1 VAAPRPPGGGPDPDN
16 AAYVIYTSG
25 STGRPK
31 GVVVT
36 HASVAGFFAAMRE
49 RVGAEPGTWLAV
61 TSIAFDISVV
71 EILWTLCHGSRVVLR
86 GPGPRAATAP
96 AAADS
101 RPEAG
106 DTAFSLFYFAAG
118 EQGQGSGRA
127 RYRLLL
133 EGARWADRNGFEAV
147 WTPERH
153 FHAFG
158 GQYPNPSVTSAA
170 LATITE
176 RVRLRA
182 GSVVLPLHDPIRVA
196 EEWAVVDN
204 LSDGRVEVSFASG
217 WHADDFVLAPERYGR
232 RREAMFEGIEE
243 VRRLWRGGTTARVG
257 GNGATVEVGTLPRPV
272 QPELPVW
279 VTAAGS
285 PDTFRLAGRAGADL
299 LTHLLGQSVEE
310 LAERVRAYREGR
322 REGGHD
328 PEAGRVALMLHTFV
342 GEDDAAVRATVR
354 GPFREYLRTSFDLVL
369 RLAGSAAADASSLS
383 PADVE
388 AMLDAAFERFYRT
401 SGLMGTPE
409 ACLETV
415 RRVRGAGVDEVAC
428 LIDFGVDEDLVLAS
442 LDRLRGVMDA
452 SRATPA
458 APAARPERPE
468 PPLAEQIVAEG
479 VTHLQCTPT
488 MAGMLARDPEALRAL
503 GGLECLL
510 LGGETLPPAL
520 AARLRE
526 AGPARILNL
535 YGPTEATV
543 WSTAHEVGDAGG
555 PVPIG
560 RPLANTRAYVV
571 DGRMNAVPVGVAG
584 ELLVAGTGV
593 ARGYLGRAE
602 LTAGSFVPD
611 PFAAEPGARAYRTGD
626 RARWRPDGT
635 LEFLGRADRQV
646 KVRGHRIEPG
656 EIEAALDAHPGVA
669 ESAVVAVEDAA
680 TGEWRLAAY
689 FVPGAASRRALVPAA
704 PEDRERI
711 LAGRARFTL
720 PDGTVVAH
728 QRDAVT
734 RGLYHEIFEEE
745 VYLRHGITLEAG
757 ARVVDVGSNIGMF
770 TLFAHTRAPGVRTWS
785 FEPIPDTFAALRA
798 NTALYGLDARVFD
811 VGLADAEGTAEF
823 TFYPG
828 SSGLS
833 GRYADQARDRE
844 TVRSAIRSWAQGG
857 GGSDPGAADVDA
869 FLDERFR
876 AETYVRPLRT
886 VSQVIREEGIER
898 IDLLKVDVEKSE
910 YDVLLGIE
918 DEHWPIIR
926 QVAMEVDTD
935 ELLERVSALL
945 ARHGFEQ
952 LVDRQPIVPEDP
964 DGEYVYMLYAK
975 RPGDGAPLRRSPKG
989 ASAARRTPPTAAE
1002 LRAYL
1007 AERLPDY
1014 MVPSRLVALERMP
1027 RTPNGKTDR
1036 DALPRA
1042 GEPIPAPEAA
1052 GYAAPRNALERTI
1065 SEVWRQVLGV
1075 ERVGIRDNFFEL
1087 GGTSVGVAAVH
1098 QALSERLDRPV
1109 AVVELFRHST
1119 VAALAEHLSAAD
1131 RSDGG
1136 AADAPVHAGVQDR
1149 AERQRRARGMRV
1161 PQRPGRAGE
1170 PRE

>member
-1 VAAPRPPGGGPDPDN
+1 MRGED

-36 HASVAGFFAAMRE
+36 HANVASFFAAMDE
-49 RVGAEPGTWLAV
+49 RVGGEPGTWLAV

-71 EILWTLCHGSRVVLR
+71 EILWTLSRGAKVVLR
-86 GPGPRAATAP
+86 GPGPRASS
-96 AAADS
+96 AAAAPPADM
-101 RPEAG
+101 RPA
-106 DTAFSLFYFAAG
+106 DRPTAFSLFYFAAG
-118 EQGQGSGRA
+118 GEGRGSA
-127 RYRLLL
+127 KYRLLL

-176 RVRLRA
+176 RVKLRA

-204 LSDGRVEVSFASG
+204 LSDGRVEISFASG
-217 WHADDFVLAPERYGR
+217 WHADDFVLAPERYER

-243 VRRLWRGGTTARVG
+243 VRRLWRGGTVSRVG
-257 GNGATVEVGTLPRPV
+257 GRGEPVEVGTLPRPV

-328 PEAGRVALMLHTFV
+328 PAAGRVALMLHTYV
-342 GEDDAAVRATVR
+342 GDDDAEVRATVR

-369 RLAGSAAADASSLS
+369 RLAGSAVADPSTLS
-383 PADVE
+383 PGDVE
-388 AMLDAAFERFYRT
+388 AMLDAAFERFYRS

-415 RRVRGAGVDEVAC
+415 RRVRAAGVDEVAC
-428 LIDFGVDEDLVLAS
+428 LVDFGVDDDRVLAS
-442 LDRLRGVMDA
+442 LDRLRGVMEAD
-452 SRATPA
+452 RGTPA
-458 APAARPERPE
+458 GPIVPLVADEPAVT
-468 PPLAEQIVAEG
+468 EQIRAEG

-488 MAGMLARDPEALRAL
+488 MAGMLARDPDALRAL
-503 GGLECLL
+503 GGLECIL

-520 AARLRE
+520 AARIRQ
-526 AGPARILNL
+526 AGPVRLLNL

-543 WSTAHEVGDAGG
+543 WSTSHEVGEETVS
-555 PVPIG
+555 VPIG
-560 RPLANTRAYVV
+560 RPLANTRVYVV
-571 DGRMNAVPVGVAG
+571 DARLHPVPPGVAG
-584 ELLVAGTGV
+584 ELLLAGGGV
-593 ARGYLGRAE
+593 ARGYHGRAA
-602 LTAGSFVPD
+602 LTAGTFVPE
-611 PFAAEPGARAYRTGD
+611 PFAVEPGARAYRTGD
-626 RARWRPDGT
+626 RARRRADGT

-669 ESAVVAVEDAA
+669 ESAVAAVEDGA

-689 FVPGAASRRALVPAA
+689 FVPAAADGARPLVPVA
-704 PEDRERI
+704 PEERERI
-711 LAGRARFTL
+711 LAGRPRFTL

-728 QRDAVT
+728 QRDSVT
-734 RGLYHEIFEEE
+734 RGLYHEIFEDAS
-745 VYLRHGITLEAG
+745 YLRHGITLEAG

-770 TLFAHTRAPGVRTWS
+770 TLFAHTRAPGVRSWS
-785 FEPIPDTFAALRA
+785 FEPIPDTFATLSA
-798 NTALYGLDARVFD
+798 NTRLFGLDARVFN
-811 VGLADAEGTAEF
+811 VGLAEAEGAAEF
-823 TFYPG
+823 TFYPA

-833 GRYADQARDRE
+833 GRYADPVRDRDV
-844 TVRSAIRSWAQGG
+844 VRNAIRSWARDG

-869 FLDERFR
+869 FLEERFR
-876 AETYVRPLRT
+876 AETFTCPLRT
-886 VSQVIREEGIER
+886 LSAVIREEGIDR
-898 IDLLKVDVEKSE
+898 IDLLKVDAEKSE

-918 DEHWPIIR
+918 DEHWPRIR
-926 QVAMEVDTD
+926 QVVMEVDTD
-935 ELLERVSALL
+935 ELLAKVTALL
-945 ARHGFEQ
+945 GRHGFEH
-952 LVDRQPIVPEDP
+952 LTDRQPLVPEDP
-964 DGEYVYMLYAK
+964 DGEYVYLLYAK
-975 RPGDGAPLRRSPKG
+975 RPGDGAPLRR
-989 ASAARRTPPTAAE
+989 TPPGAAPARTAPPAAAE
-1002 LRAYL
+1002 LRAWL

-1014 MVPSRLVALERMP
+1014 MVPSHFAALERMP
-1027 RTPNGKTDR
+1027 RTPGGKTDR

-1042 GEPIPAPEAA
+1042 AAPLPAPEAA
-1052 GYAAPRNALERTI
+1052 GYAAPRNALERAI
-1065 SEVWRQVLGV
+1065 AEVWRGVLGV

-1087 GGTSVGVAAVH
+1087 GGTSVGLAAVH
-1098 QALSERLDRPV
+1098 QALSERLDRPL
-1109 AVVELFRHST
+1109 AVVDLFRHST
-1119 VAALAEHLSAAD
+1119 VAALAEHLSSSAAD
-1131 RSDGG
+1131 GDAQGP
-1136 AADAPVHAGVQDR
+1136 AAPPHAAVHDR
-1149 AERQRRARGMRV
+1149 AERQRRARGTR
-1161 PQRPGRAGE
+1161 QRPATRPGNDQE
-1170 PRE
+1170 